1 MIHPDHLKTPPDP
14 VLPIPTPVTD
24 AGGNHGG
31 GNDDPTLPPPPPKIT
46 KRYFGRA
53 SLDPLRANKDMGII
67 VEEVIE
73 RLTGLT
79 GCDVEIKI
87 EIQAHLPAGFDE
99 ATIRTVSENSRTLKF
114 EQHGF
119 ETD

>member
-1 MIHPDHLKTPPDP
+1 
-14 VLPIPTPVTD
+14 
-24 AGGNHGG
+24 
-31 GNDDPTLPPPPPKIT
+31 
-46 KRYFGRA
+46 
-53 SLDPLRANKDMGII
+53 MGII

-87 EIQAHLPAGFDE
+87 EIQAHLPGGFDE